1 MSTNPGLT
9 PSQPLRK
16 LPVSI
21 PASDAAPEQMLIQ
34 KVATAGDG
42 QVVPFS
48 KERLVPI
55 GSPAV
60 QILGANP
67 NRKAVLL
74 RAAAAT
80 AEYLVLGRKAYWPPV
95 VDSTNRVGVYVIGQE
110 ALTLETTDEIWV
122 YNLSGAASLTV
133 IGCEILQSAVAK

>member
-1 MSTNPGLT
+1 MSTNTGLT
-9 PSQPLRK
+9 PNQPLRK

-21 PASDAAPEQMLIQ
+21 PASDAAPDQLLIQ

-42 QVVPFS
+42 QIIPFS
-48 KERLVPI
+48 KERLIPA

-74 RAAAAT
+74 RAAGAT
-80 AEYLVLGRKAYWPPV
+80 ASYLVLGKKTSWPPV
-95 VDSTNRVGVYVIGQE
+95 VDSTNRVGVFVIGQE

-122 YNLSGAASLTV
+122 YNLAGVSVTI
-133 IGCEILQSAVAK
+133 IGCEIMQSAVAK